1 MNRADSPYDNAAI
14 ERYYNTLKKEHINL
28 FVYKIKED
36 LVVKEL
42 AYVWYNH
49 CVRIRTI
56 KDVSLM
62 QQVSHKLYTLVL

>member
-28 FVYKIKED
+28 FVYKIKGDLD

-62 QQVSHKLYTLVL
+62 SHKLYTLVL